1 MILFPFQIFGFS
13 VLLGIIFLLALVSLW
28 CDCCKCCSSSTAVY
42 DAVILEQREKLSKEH
57 FREDAK
63 EEWTEME
70 VRKQAGTQDKEGTKN
85 KWVEPLIGV
94 AANMTETSDKTG
106 TSIQQQNPQQCPT
119 EDRAAPVPE
128 DTAAPVPEDRAAPVL
143 ENTAASATGATA
155 KATTVGT
162 AGLNND

>member
-1 MILFPFQIFGFS
+1 M
-13 VLLGIIFLLALVSLW
+13 LLGIIFLLALVSLW

-42 DAVILEQREKLSKEH
+42 DAVILEQREKLSKER

-85 KWVEPLIGV
+85 RWVEPPIGV
-94 AANMTETSDKTG
+94 AAHMTETSDKTE

-119 EDRAAPVPE
+119 ED
-128 DTAAPVPEDRAAPVL
+128 TAAPVPED
-143 ENTAASATGATA
+143 TAASATGATA

>member
-1 MILFPFQIFGFS
+1 M
-13 VLLGIIFLLALVSLW
+13 
-28 CDCCKCCSSSTAVY
+28 
-42 DAVILEQREKLSKEH
+42 ILEQREKLSKER

-85 KWVEPLIGV
+85 RWVEPPIGV
-94 AANMTETSDKTG
+94 AANMTETSDKTE

-119 EDRAAPVPE
+119 ED
-128 DTAAPVPEDRAAPVL
+128 TAAPVPED
-143 ENTAASATGATA
+143 TAASATGATA